1 MVEAGFIGI
10 LGDSEATG
18 TVSLGIGVDDEDPD
32 IIRGK
37 GSSEIDGGCGFP
49 DPAFLV
55 GNCEDSAQGV
65 MVACCFT

>member
-1 MVEAGFIGI
+1 MVKAGFIGV
-10 LGDSEATG
+10 LGDPEAAG
-18 TVSLGIGVDDEDPD
+18 TVALRIGVNDEDAN

-37 GSSEIDGGCGFP
+37 RGGEIDGGCGLP